1 MGRDMSMAAPALA
14 RKLTT
19 ADAVVIGLG
28 SMIGAG
34 IFSVFGPAAEVA
46 GNGLLVGLL
55 VAAVIAYCNATASAQ
70 LAAAYPSAGGTYLY
84 GNERLGAW
92 WGFAAGWMFVVG
104 KTASCAAMALT
115 IAHYAL
121 PDFEVAGRLLGLVV
135 VAGLTWANCRGI
147 TRTAQLTKV
156 LVTCSLTALAIV
168 VLMVLFRGEVSTD
181 SLTSGSW
188 FAEGPYAILQ
198 SAGLIFFAFAGYA
211 RIATMGE
218 EVINPRIAIPR
229 AITIAFLLTVVIYVV
244 VAVTSLIAA
253 GATALAESEAP
264 LLTVVE
270 EAGVGQ
276 IGWIVRVGGFVAAT
290 GALLGLMAGIGRTS
304 LAMARHGDFPSR
316 FARVDPA
323 HQVPVTAQV
332 AIGCIVGVLL
342 LVADLRNAIGFSSF
356 GVLLYYAV
364 TNAAAWTQPAEDR
377 RYPKWLQAMGLV
389 GCLVLALT
397 LPLTAV
403 IVGILVLAVGLGV
416 RWWRLR
422 AAR

>member
-1 MGRDMSMAAPALA
+1 MGTVPPALA
-14 RKLTT
+14 RRLTT
-19 ADAVVIGLG
+19 GDAVVIGLG

-34 IFSVFGPAAEVA
+34 IFSVFGPAADVA

-55 VAAVIAYCNATASAQ
+55 IAAVIAYCNATASAQ

-84 GNERLGAW
+84 GRERLGPW

-115 IAHYAL
+115 VAHYAL
-121 PDFEVAGRLLGLVV
+121 PGSDLAGRLLALGV

-156 LVTCSLTALAIV
+156 LVACSLTALTSV
-168 VLMVLFRGEVSTD
+168 VLMVLIGGQVGTSA
-181 SLTSGSW
+181 LTKESW
-188 FAEGPYAILQ
+188 LAEGPYAVLQ

-218 EVINPRIAIPR
+218 EVINPRVAIPR
-229 AITIAFLLTVVIYVV
+229 AITIAFLLTVAIYVV
-244 VAVTSLIAA
+244 VAVTALIVA
-253 GATALAESEAP
+253 GAPALARSEAP
-264 LLTVVE
+264 LLTVVQ

-316 FARVDPA
+316 LARVDPA

-332 AIGCIVGVLL
+332 AIGCIVGALVL
-342 LVADLRNAIGFSSF
+342 VTDLRNAIGFSSF
-356 GVLLYYAV
+356 GVLLYYAIA
-364 TNAAAWTQPAEDR
+364 NSAAWTQPTEDR
-377 RYPKWLQAMGLV
+377 RYPKWLQLLGLA
-389 GCLVLALT
+389 GCLVLVLT
-397 LPLTAV
+397 LPPTAV
-403 IVGILVLAVGLGV
+403 MVGMLVLAVGLGA
-416 RWWRLR
+416 RWWMLR
-422 AAR
+422 PAR